1 MANKSYLNM
10 QVEEFSIQKNLA
22 LAEKLGSFIS
32 PNKENNIFRNS
43 EEEAF
48 VLSTAKPT
56 ITKKS
61 ALKIQLNKTQVA
73 FFFPQVPR
81 PDY

>member
-1 MANKSYLNM
+1 M
-10 QVEEFSIQKNLA
+10 QVEEEFSIQKNLA
-22 LAEKLGSFIS
+22 LAEKLGSFIR

-48 VLSTAKPT
+48 ILTTAKPT

-73 FFFPQVPR
+73 FFFFPSAQA
-81 PDY
+81 